1 LELYPAI
8 DLYGGKAVRL
18 LHGNYEEMTIY
29 SDDPAAVAEEFRQA
43 GARYLHLVDLEAA
56 RDGGTPNL
64 ATIQEICAK
73 SALNVEIG
81 GGVRNMHT
89 AEAYLEL
96 GAKRVII
103 GTAAVT
109 DPDFLRE
116 ALREFGDKIAIA
128 VDIKGGF
135 VATHGWVQTSEET
148 CFDFCRKLENKGV
161 KTVICTDISKDG
173 ALTGVNTALYAK
185 LADHFSMDIVAS
197 GGVHTMDDLTAL
209 AGTGV
214 SAAILGRALY
224 TGSIDLKEAIELID
238 KVSKNVD

>member
-1 LELYPAI
+1 MELYPAI
-8 DLYGGKAVRL
+8 DLCGGKAVRL
-18 LHGNYEEMTIY
+18 LHGNYDEMTIY
-29 SDDPAAVAEEFRQA
+29 SDDPAAVAAGFRSD
-43 GARYLHLVDLEAA
+43 GARCLHLVDLEAA
-56 RDGGTPNL
+56 RDGGTPNI
-64 ATIQEICAK
+64 AAIRDICAN
-73 SALNVEIG
+73 SELAVEIG

-89 AEAYLEL
+89 AEAYLNL
-96 GAKRVII
+96 GAARVII

-116 ALREFGDKIAIA
+116 ALREFGDRIAIA

-185 LADHFSMDIVAS
+185 LASRFKMDIIAS
-197 GGVHTMDDLTAL
+197 GGVHTMQDLTAL

-214 SAAILGRALY
+214 SGTVLGRALY
-224 TGSIDLKEAIELID
+224 TGSVNLKEAIDEID

>member
-1 LELYPAI
+1 MELYPAI
-8 DLYGGKAVRL
+8 DLYEGKAVRL
-18 LHGNYEEMTIY
+18 LHGNYNEMTVY
-29 SDDPAAVAEEFRQA
+29 SDNPLAVAEGFHAA

-56 RDGGTPNL
+56 RDGGTPNI
-64 ATIQEICAK
+64 ATVKEICAK
-73 SALNVEIG
+73 SGLIVEIG

-89 AEAYLEL
+89 AETYLHM
-96 GAKRVII
+96 GAARVII

-116 ALREFGDKIAIA
+116 AIREFDDRIAIA

-173 ALTGVNTALYAK
+173 ALTGVNTQLYTK
-185 LADHFSMDIVAS
+185 LADLFEMDIIAS
-197 GGVHTMDDLTAL
+197 GGVHTMDDLVAL
-209 AGTGV
+209 AHTGV
-214 SAAILGRALY
+214 SGTVLGRALY
-224 TGSIDLKEAIELID
+224 TGSIDLKTAIAEID
-238 KVSKNVD
+238 KVKV

>member
-1 LELYPAI
+1 MELYPAI
-8 DLYGGKAVRL
+8 DLYEGKAVLL
-18 LHGNYEEMTIY
+18 LHGNYNEMTVY
-29 SDDPAAVAEEFRQA
+29 SDDPLAVAEGFRAA

-56 RDGGTPNL
+56 RDGGTPNI
-64 ATIQEICAK
+64 ATVKEICAK
-73 SALNVEIG
+73 SGLIVEIG

-89 AEAYLEL
+89 AETYLHM
-96 GAKRVII
+96 GAARVII

-116 ALREFGDKIAIA
+116 ALREFDDRIAIA

-173 ALTGVNTALYAK
+173 ALTGVNTQLYTK
-185 LADHFSMDIVAS
+185 LADLFEMDIIAS
-197 GGVHTMDDLTAL
+197 GGVHTMDDLVAL
-209 AGTGV
+209 AHTGV
-214 SAAILGRALY
+214 SGTVLGRALY
-224 TGSIDLKEAIELID
+224 TGSIDLKTAIAEID
-238 KVSKNVD
+238 KVKV

>member
-1 LELYPAI
+1 MELYPAI
-8 DLYGGKAVRL
+8 DLYEGKAVRL
-18 LHGNYEEMTIY
+18 LHGNYNEMTVY
-29 SDDPAAVAEEFRQA
+29 SDDPVAVAEGFRAA

-56 RDGGTPNL
+56 RDGGTPNI
-64 ATIQEICAK
+64 ATVKEICAK
-73 SALNVEIG
+73 SGLIVEIG

-89 AEAYLEL
+89 AETYLRM
-96 GAKRVII
+96 GAARVII

-116 ALREFGDKIAIA
+116 AIREFDDRIAIA

-173 ALTGVNTALYAK
+173 ALTGVNTQLYTK
-185 LADHFSMDIVAS
+185 LADLFEMDIIAS
-197 GGVHTMDDLTAL
+197 GGVHTMDDLVAL
-209 AGTGV
+209 AHTGV
-214 SAAILGRALY
+214 SGTVLGRALY
-224 TGSIDLKEAIELID
+224 TGSIDLKTAIAEID
-238 KVSKNVD
+238 KVKV